1 MIIHDFM
8 LSYSFFLKVYIECLL
23 TRTSKMFNQVN
34 QMMWHYMGWWAVFF
48 WVLVIVGLS
57 YLFWLYRPRRG
68 YAGDDPIQVARRRY
82 ARGEITEEEYDK
94 IVKKIR
100 EG

>member
-1 MIIHDFM
+1 
-8 LSYSFFLKVYIECLL
+8 
-23 TRTSKMFNQVN
+23 MFNQVN
-34 QMMWHYMGWWAVFF
+34 QMMWQYMGWWAVFF
-48 WVLVIVGLS
+48 WVLVIGGLS
-57 YLFWLYRPRRG
+57 YFFWLYRPKRG
-68 YAGDDPIQVARRRY
+68 YDGEDPIQVARRRF